1 MIGKIYKAVIKL
13 VMPEVMEL
21 LVPLKKY
28 AFEENELDIKCREL
42 EQKVTDMGFRIT
54 TLADMLKSKLESVDK
69 IERDMED
76 IADTLKIL
84 KNKKAF
90 KKLGI

>member
-1 MIGKIYKAVIKL
+1 MIGKIAKAVIKII
-13 VMPEVMEL
+13 MPDVAEL

-42 EQKVTDMGFRIT
+42 EQKVTDLGFRIT

-69 IERDMED
+69 IQRDMED
-76 IADTLKIL
+76 ISDTVKIL

-90 KKLGI
+90 KKLG

>member
-1 MIGKIYKAVIKL
+1 MIGKIAKAVIKL
-13 VMPEVMEL
+13 VMPDVMEL

-42 EQKVTDMGFRIT
+42 EQKVTDQGFRIT

-76 IADTLKIL
+76 ISDTFKRL
-84 KNKKAF
+84 KNKKVF
-90 KKLGI
+90 KKLG

>member
-1 MIGKIYKAVIKL
+1 MIGKIAKAVIKL
-13 VMPEVMEL
+13 VMPDVMEL

-42 EQKVTDMGFRIT
+42 EQKVTDQGFRIT

-76 IADTLKIL
+76 ISDTFKRL
-84 KNKKAF
+84 KNKKVF
-90 KKLGI
+90 KKLGA

>member
-1 MIGKIYKAVIKL
+1 MIGKIAKAVIKII
-13 VMPEVMEL
+13 MPDVAEL

-42 EQKVTDMGFRIT
+42 EQKVTDLGFRIT

-76 IADTLKIL
+76 ISDTFKRF
-84 KNKKAF
+84 KNKAAF
-90 KKLGI
+90 KKLG